1 MQAPTSRETFRFGD
15 FELNVASYELRR
27 LGRPVKLG
35 RQPLD
40 LLILLVESRGLL
52 VSRSDI
58 VDRLWGKDVFV
69 DVDTGVNT
77 AISKIRQALR
87 DSSEAPAFVETVSG
101 KGYRFIAEV
110 EIVRQLAPLPADR
123 RTPQP
128 LPVHGQELSVT
139 PSVALLPE
147 PLRPFHARPGI
158 RSSLAAGVL
167 ILAIAAGIV
176 AFTRLKGEPV
186 ISSVSLAVLPF
197 ANLGSDPER
206 EYLAAGLTDE
216 TSASL
221 AQIDPAHLTVKGRT
235 LRYKG
240 TTKSAAEIGQELS
253 VDYLVESSIRAEESK
268 LRVTVNLIRVR
279 NEELVWSQ
287 FYDREPTSLLGLQQE
302 LSTAIA
308 EQIRL
313 RLTPDRMSGLG
324 RRQTQSAD
332 AYDVYLKGRHERQ
345 RRTAE
350 GNARAIELFNQAL
363 AIDPNYALAWS
374 DLAFAYAGG
383 AINGDA
389 RPADVG
395 PRARAAA
402 LNAVRAN
409 PDLSESQS
417 ARAYVLWMLEWDWKA
432 AETGFKLAVDLDPS
446 NVHAHR
452 LLAHTLS
459 QSGRH
464 EEAET
469 VMRRARELDPTDSL
483 TQGLSSVIAS
493 QRRDAAAALD
503 HARRTISLEPRF
515 WIGSVTLAF
524 AYELAGDHELSLE
537 ALADTARLPGGGN
550 SKNLSLKGYVLARMG
565 RADAAREVLATLE
578 GISRERYMPPY
589 ASALVYAGLGEREPM
604 FAALERAYAAR
615 DVHLIYL
622 PVMWHWD
629 PYRTDPRFINLLAR
643 CGFGSG
649 H

>member
-1 MQAPTSRETFRFGD
+1 MQPATSRETFRFGD
-15 FELNVASYELRR
+15 FELNVGSYELRR

-40 LLILLVESRGLL
+40 LLILLVEGRGRL

-58 VDRLWGKDVFV
+58 VDQLWGKDVFV

-87 DSSEAPAFVETVSG
+87 DSSEAPAFVETVPG
-101 KGYRFIAEV
+101 KGYRFIANV
-110 EIVRQLAPLPADR
+110 EIVGQAAPPSPDPG
-123 RTPQP
+123 TSHPS
-128 LPVHGQELSVT
+128 PVTQELAGT
-139 PSVALLPE
+139 PSVAVLPE
-147 PLRPFHARPGI
+147 PLRPLRPRPAIRARV
-158 RSSLAAGVL
+158 AGGAL
-167 ILAIAAGIV
+167 ILAVAAGIA
-176 AFTRLKGEPV
+176 AFTSLNGGST
-186 ISSVSLAVLPF
+186 SSVTLAVLPF
-197 ANLGSDPER
+197 VNLGSDPER
-206 EYLAAGLTDE
+206 EYLAAGLTDD

-221 AQIDPAHLTVKGRT
+221 AQIDPAHLSVKGRT

-253 VDYLVESSIRAEESK
+253 VDYLVESSLRAEGAK
-268 LRVTVNLIRVR
+268 LRVTVTLIRVR
-279 NEELVWSQ
+279 DQEHVWSQ
-287 FYDREPTSLLGLQQE
+287 FYEREPTSLLGLQQE

-332 AYDVYLKGRHERQ
+332 AYDAYLRGRYQRQ
-345 RRTAE
+345 LRTAE
-350 GNARAIELFNQAL
+350 GNARAIELFNRAL

-417 ARAYVLWMLEWDWKA
+417 ARAYVSWMLEWDWKA
-432 AETGFKLAVDLDPS
+432 AESGLRLAVDLDPS
-446 NVHAHR
+446 NVNAR
-452 LLAHTLS
+452 RMLAHALS
-459 QSGRH
+459 QSGH
-464 EEAET
+464 HDEAEN
-469 VMRRARELDPTDSL
+469 VMRRARELDPTDPL
-483 TQGLSSVIAS
+483 TEGLSSVIAS

-503 HARRTISLEPRF
+503 HARRAISLEPRF

-524 AYELAGDHELSLE
+524 AYQLAGDNELALE
-537 ALADTARLPGGGN
+537 TLADTLRLPGGGN
-550 SKNLSLKGYVLARMG
+550 SKAISLKGYTLARMG
-565 RADAAREVLATLE
+565 RADAAREVLTTLDA
-578 GISRERYMPPY
+578 ISRERYMPPY

-604 FAALERAYAAR
+604 FAALERAYAER

-622 PVMWHWD
+622 PVMWQWD
-629 PYRTDPRFINLLAR
+629 PYRADPRFIDLIAR
-643 CGFGSG
+643 CGFKSA